1 MKIFVSIFINI
12 LIFILI
18 VTLIIISFKWCI
30 KDYVIMFF
38 KNENLNLEL
47 GLPSDS
53 YILFLK
59 TNRWADTVRDFDII
73 YFQQYEINYLK
84 EENTKIDNASNLYM
98 IEDKNMTGFI
108 FFTSIILLV
117 FYFGLLFILLNYNY
131 TKKELK
137 KIE

>member
-1 MKIFVSIFINI
+1 MKKAVFILTKI

-18 VTLIIISFKWCI
+18 VILIVISFKWCI
-30 KDYVIMFF
+30 KNYVVMFL
-38 KNENLNLEL
+38 KNKNLNLEL

-59 TNRWADTVRDFDII
+59 TNRWTDIVSDFDII
-73 YFQQYEINYLK
+73 YFQQYEIKYLK
-84 EENTKIDNASNLYM
+84 KENVKIDNTSSLYM
-98 IEDKNMTGFI
+98 IENKNMAGFI
-108 FFTSIILLV
+108 FLTSIILLI
-117 FYFGLLFILLNYNY
+117 FYLGLLFMVLNYNY

>member
-1 MKIFVSIFINI
+1 MKKFACIFTNI

-18 VTLIIISFKWCI
+18 VTLIMISFKWCI

-59 TNRWADTVRDFDII
+59 TNRWTDIVSDFDII
-73 YFQQYEINYLK
+73 YFQQYEIKYLK
-84 EENTKIDNASNLYM
+84 KENIKIDDASNLYM
-98 IEDKNMTGFI
+98 IEDKNMAGFI
-108 FFTSIILLV
+108 FLTSIILFV
-117 FYFGLLFILLNYNY
+117 FYLGLLFMLLNYSY